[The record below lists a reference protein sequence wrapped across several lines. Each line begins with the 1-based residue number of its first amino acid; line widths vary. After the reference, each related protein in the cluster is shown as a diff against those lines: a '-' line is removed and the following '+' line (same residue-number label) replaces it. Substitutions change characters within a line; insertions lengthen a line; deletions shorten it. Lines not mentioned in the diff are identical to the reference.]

1 MCCLLPTLVNS
12 LDQTRWL
19 LMWWD
24 GLQDVGFI
32 GLGNMGGHM
41 ASNLL
46 KAGHRL
52 TVHDRYVISLQK
64 PNCT

>member
-1 MCCLLPTLVNS
+1 
-12 LDQTRWL
+12 
-19 LMWWD
+19 MWWD

-52 TVHDRYVISLQK
+52 TVHDRYVTFSTEAQMHMILKTSL
-64 PNCT
+64 ND